1 MAQGLIQDSMAR
13 PEGEDLSLESIKSNI
28 KIPPELQ
35 DAYERTVIAGM
46 KVMFSKESHQ
56 FMLKEIQKPGD
67 MGDKLGQSVAGLM
80 LMLFKESNQSMP
92 PQIII
97 PAGLE
102 LLMQAADFL
111 KNTKMGEPTN
121 EELGRA
127 MQVMINTVM
136 KGFGLKPEQFAQALN
151 NFDNSKIPAAGEQM
165 GAAGKQMGAAG
176 QPMGA

>member
-1 MAQGLIQDSMAR
+1 MAQGLIQDKMSR
-13 PEGEDLSLESIKSNI
+13 PEGEDLTLENIQSNI

-35 DAYERTVIAGM
+35 EAYERTVIAGM

-92 PQIII
+92 PQVII

-111 KNTKMGEPTN
+111 KNTNMGKPTN

-127 MQVMINTVM
+127 MQVMINM
-136 KGFGLKPEQFAQALN
+136 IMQGFGLKPEQFAQALN
-151 NFDNSKIPAAGEQM
+151 SFDNSNIPAAAEQM
-165 GAAGKQMGAAG
+165 GAGS